1 MWLLPRHCGLR
12 AWLVAY
18 RAGLFARSDDEERK
32 SRLRFRPPKEDGGEI
47 LETTFGS
54 GCLSTLSDHAPTP
67 SLSLTC
73 LFYRRKIL
81 GQ

>member
-1 MWLLPRHCGLR
+1 MMKK
-12 AWLVAY
+12 
-18 RAGLFARSDDEERK
+18 RK

-54 GCLSTLSDHAPTP
+54 SGLSTVSDHAPTP